1 MDRNLAL
8 EVVRVTEAAA
18 LASARWM
25 GRGDEVEAD
34 AAAVQAMHQLF
45 PDIDFHAQVVIG
57 EGDRDSMAM
66 LYEGEDLG
74 TGRGPDIAVAL
85 DALEGATSCATGA
98 PNAIS
103 VIAIAEHGEFLRCPH
118 HMYMEKLAVGP
129 RGKGVVDL
137 DKPIAENLSALAQAK
152 GVPVETLVVVLLD
165 RPRHEALVNE
175 LRQIGVRIK
184 LISDGDLAAAL
195 ATTREESG
203 IDILLGTGGAAQ
215 GIIAAAALRCL
226 GGEIQGRFRPRNQD
240 ETTRLREFG
249 ISDLHKKYTAGE
261 MARGNVVFAA
271 TGVTAGDYL
280 RGVRFFHGGAVT
292 NSVVMRSKT
301 GTVRFL
307 ETFHHFE
314 DYPEY
319 QHDA

>member
-25 GRGDEVEAD
+25 GRGDEVEVD

-45 PDIDFHAQVVIG
+45 PDIDFHARVVIG
-57 EGDRDSMAM
+57 EGDRDSIAL
-66 LYEGEDLG
+66 LYEGEGLG
-74 TGRGPDIAVAL
+74 TGRGPDIEVAL

-103 VIAIAEHGEFLRCPH
+103 VIAIAEHGEFLRCPS

-137 DKPIAENLSALAQAK
+137 DKPIVENLRALAKVK

-165 RPRHEALVNE
+165 RPRHEPLVNE
-175 LRQIGVRIK
+175 LRQLGVRIK
-184 LISDGDLAAAL
+184 LISDGDLPAAL

-240 ETTRLREFG
+240 EANRLRELG
-249 ISDLHKKYTAGE
+249 IVDLRRKYCAEE

-271 TGVTAGDYL
+271 TGVTTGDYL

-314 DYPEY
+314 NYPEY
-319 QHDA
+319 IHDV